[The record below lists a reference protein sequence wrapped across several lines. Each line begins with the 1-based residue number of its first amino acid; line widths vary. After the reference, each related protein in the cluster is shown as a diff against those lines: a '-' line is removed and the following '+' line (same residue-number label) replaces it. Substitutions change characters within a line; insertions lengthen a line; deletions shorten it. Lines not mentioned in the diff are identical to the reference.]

1 MSDMSPLA
9 RLILRTMRV
18 GAVGAAGFVV
28 LVIGI
33 EAAKRWAAGGIGA
46 VSRADAMFFAVLAVL
61 LFGALYLARS
71 ITRELRDSGP

>member
-1 MSDMSPLA
+1 MSEMPPLA
-9 RLILRTMRV
+9 RLILRAMRA

-33 EAAKRWAAGGIGA
+33 EAAKRWAAGGLGA
-46 VSRADAMFFAVLAVL
+46 INRADVTFFAVLAAL

-71 ITRELRDSGP
+71 ITRELHKPGP

>member
-1 MSDMSPLA
+1 MSEMSPLA
-9 RLILRTMRV
+9 RLILRAMRL

-33 EAAKRWAAGGIGA
+33 ETAKRWTAGGLGA
-46 VSRADAMFFAVLAVL
+46 VSRGDIGFFAVLVAL

-71 ITRELRDSGP
+71 ITRELRNSGP